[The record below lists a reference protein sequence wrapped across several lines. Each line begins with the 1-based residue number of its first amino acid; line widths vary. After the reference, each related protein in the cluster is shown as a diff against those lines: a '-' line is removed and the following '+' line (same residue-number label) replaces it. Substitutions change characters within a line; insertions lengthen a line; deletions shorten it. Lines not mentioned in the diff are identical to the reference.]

1 MHHRVIRLAV
11 IAVAAIGCLSVNTAS
26 ATPQADADRAAKTCK
41 KGYFCLWSGPHQTG
55 RLLFAEDAHVTKD
68 SFRFPDRDDIEPPI
82 YPRSAYNPLL
92 DDFGCIVRL
101 NDQPHFA
108 GDEQEVAGFGNQE
121 LDGRRVA
128 SITSD
133 CG

>member
-1 MHHRVIRLAV
+1 MHHRVISLAV
-11 IAVAAIGCLSVNTAS
+11 TVAAVIGCLSVNTAS
-26 ATPQADADRAAKTCK
+26 ASPVTDTGHAAKTCK

-55 RLLFAEDAHVTKD
+55 RLLFAEDAHVTEEG
-68 SFRFPDRDDIEPPI
+68 FGFPDRDDIEPPI
-82 YPRSAYNPLL
+82 HPRSAYNPLL

-101 NDQPHFA
+101 NDRPYFQ